1 MSAPTEEQLKL
12 ANDIIDAK
20 RLLDKGQF
28 FGDVMRKI
36 GIKEEEW
43 KNFYRKQARIYH
55 PDKRDKDF
63 SDQHNVIFE
72 NAFKALGAINKVFD
86 NRKAQQEDDAKMERL
101 SGIAKAAYDAL
112 EESCVELTKVSREL
126 QRSSNVKDHAIVPHL
141 DVYVRELRAAQK
153 DIVANQA
160 PKAVKTRMTEL
171 KANIEDM
178 HRDEPPGFKNHS
190 SVKRAFSNFFKRIQ
204 IFVTQIYNPEKAD
217 QMKKSVNAKNL
228 IVSHRKHIDNTIKN
242 IQKAEP
248 TDNKKSEKK
257 SSKRKGK

>member
-1 MSAPTEEQLKL
+1 MATPTGEQIKM
-12 ANDIIDAK
+12 ANDIIAAK
-20 RLLDKGQF
+20 SLLDKGRSF
-28 FGDVMRKI
+28 SDVMRKI

-43 KNFYRKQARIYH
+43 KSFYRKQAIIYH
-55 PDKRDKDF
+55 PDRRNKDF
-63 SDQHNVIFE
+63 NAEHNALFD
-72 NAFKALGAINKVFD
+72 NAFKALGSMNSAFD
-86 NRKAQQEDDAKMERL
+86 NRKAQKEEDAKMESL

-126 QRSSNVKDHAIVPHL
+126 QSSRNIKDHAIVPHL

-228 IVSHRKHIDNTIKN
+228 IVSHRKHIDNTIKTV
-242 IQKAEP
+242 QKSEP